1 MDFVFQHF
9 EEIHCV
15 IHRLVIHYWVPEL
28 ETVCKGD
35 AAHKGC
41 ECFNF
46 LWSAGN
52 KQVWVDQGKAV
63 FMSDNFL

>member
-1 MDFVFQHF
+1 MDLIFKYFQ
-9 EEIHCV
+9 EIYSV
-15 IHRLVIHYWVPEL
+15 IHRLVINNGVSEL
-28 ETVCKGD
+28 KTVRKGD